1 MASLKALE
9 LLDVLRNNLSGFIP
23 KGLEKLLFL
32 KYLNILFNDI
42 EGALPT
48 VGVFKNVNATS
59 IIGNNKL
66 CGGIPQLQLP
76 TCLEVTKSRKSLA
89 SRSRTTTFCV
99 VACVLLVSSFLVLY
113 WRKKYKKNSSS
124 IVSKMDLLP
133 TISYKILH
141 RATNGFSLNNLI
153 EFGSFGSVYKGVLNQ
168 EEMLV
173 VVKVLNL
180 QTKGATKSFVAKCN
194 VLRNGQH

>member
-99 VACVLLVSSFLVLY
+99 VACVLV
-113 WRKKYKKNSSS
+113 SSS

-133 TISYKILH
+133 TIS
-141 RATNGFSLNNLI
+141 
-153 EFGSFGSVYKGVLNQ
+153 
-168 EEMLV
+168 
-173 VVKVLNL
+173 
-180 QTKGATKSFVAKCN
+180 
-194 VLRNGQH
+194 